1 MEKENGMKPNPKVE
15 VRTDHQCRWWPP
27 FLGSP
32 GTTFLDTLGMTTIEV
47 GAGWFCSRPAEAEAL
62 WARTWKKCA
71 QFQSKSLVFFC
82 RKIAF
87 FMVFVG
93 ASKRFFLTFEMVKEC
108 IFLFDENSTFFE
120 IFTHCG
126 PRHQRPQ
133 KCRPPRPSAE
143 IMANR
148 FGCWRPMPTKSLL
161 ILHYYHFFSKS
172 PQPLCYYCY
181 EGL

>member
-1 MEKENGMKPNPKVE
+1 
-15 VRTDHQCRWWPP
+15 
-27 FLGSP
+27 
-32 GTTFLDTLGMTTIEV
+32 
-47 GAGWFCSRPAEAEAL
+47 
-62 WARTWKKCA
+62 
-71 QFQSKSLVFFC
+71 
-82 RKIAF
+82 
-87 FMVFVG
+87 MVFVG

-161 ILHYYHFFSKS
+161 ILHYYHFFSKG
-172 PQPLCYYCY
+172 PQPHCCRFEVLCRESHNPILDLDLSKVTFEQRLNLRKTLYRRRNLELPIKILCEKFADFGGGNQRYYISLCSLRR
-181 EGL
+181 GRRGSKSCKRSL